1 MDPTH
6 EFPPLDLG
14 GLRSKGGHIFEDWV
28 ATMFG
33 VKFSIVFWI
42 MATTIFE

>member
-6 EFPPLDLG
+6 EFPPFDFG
-14 GLRSKGGHIFEDWV
+14 RASFEGGHISEDWV

-33 VKFSIVFWI
+33 VKFSIVFRI